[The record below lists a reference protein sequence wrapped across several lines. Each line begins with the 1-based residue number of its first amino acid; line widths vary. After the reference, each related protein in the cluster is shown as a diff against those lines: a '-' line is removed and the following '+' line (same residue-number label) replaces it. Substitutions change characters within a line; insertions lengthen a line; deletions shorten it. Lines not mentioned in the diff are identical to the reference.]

1 MNVFDEKKF
10 VKTKKMQNRRRV
22 RLKFKT
28 MRMQYRRRAQ
38 ENL

>member
-22 RLKFKT
+22 RLKLKT
-28 MRMQYRRRAQ
+28 MRMQYRRRVQ